1 VSATT
6 VTATTVTTTTETT
19 TTPGER
25 IEPKILTGAV

>member
-1 VSATT
+1 MSATT